1 MRSTPRR
8 GQWDAEE
15 EEKYGLEAGEGRLL
29 PRQGSESTPEKRE
42 SDGAK
47 GKELAKEATEDTC
60 HLSTLRELCEMDGR
74 IILILAEKVSAL
86 RAENHELK
94 LDVGLEVMAAS
105 EKWVANLEAKV
116 EGLNAALGD
125 AEQCCKDL
133 EQAK

>member
-1 MRSTPRR
+1 MPSPTIFILQSPDLIDRVYIAS
-8 GQWDAEE
+8 
-15 EEKYGLEAGEGRLL
+15 
-29 PRQGSESTPEKRE
+29 
-42 SDGAK
+42 
-47 GKELAKEATEDTC
+47 
-60 HLSTLRELCEMDGR
+60 R
-74 IILILAEKVSAL
+74 IILILAEKVSTL

-116 EGLNAALGD
+116 EGLNVALGD

>member
-15 EEKYGLEAGEGRLL
+15 EEKYGPEAGEGRLL

-60 HLSTLRELCEMDGR
+60 HLSTLRELCEMDGSNLTAWIVDLR

-125 AEQCCKDL
+125 AE
-133 EQAK
+133 

>member
-47 GKELAKEATEDTC
+47 GKELAKEAT
-60 HLSTLRELCEMDGR
+60 R

-94 LDVGLEVMAAS
+94 LDVGLEVMVAS

-125 AEQCCKDL
+125 AE
-133 EQAK
+133 